1 MTCDVGEFL
10 DEAVKGRHR
19 RQPEQN
25 TAQVEFR
32 AFGALVAIF
41 WDVHEWLSWSLDT
54 GTGGDGVGIG
64 ARKSAGQEI
73 D

>member
-1 MTCDVGEFL
+1 MTCDVGEFI

-41 WDVHEWLSWSLDT
+41 RDIHGRLSSSLDT
-54 GTGGDGVGIG
+54 
-64 ARKSAGQEI
+64 
-73 D
+73 